1 MCEGC
6 LLSGDFVT
14 KVSSVIDFVV
24 IGFICNWFNRIRTFN
39 VKSSSKPWFDID
51 LLRKFLTFSDKEI
64 DEGNFKC
71 AKLLL
76 KKVVNNKET
85 LYFEEKIA
93 ENIWIILK
101 NSGEL

>member
-1 MCEGC
+1 M
-6 LLSGDFVT
+6 
-14 KVSSVIDFVV
+14 
-24 IGFICNWFNRIRTFN
+24 
-39 VKSSSKPWFDID
+39 
-51 LLRKFLTFSDKEI
+51 KFLTSSGKEI

-76 KKVVNNKET
+76 KKVVNNKEK

>member
-1 MCEGC
+1 M
-6 LLSGDFVT
+6 
-14 KVSSVIDFVV
+14 KVLSVIDFVV
-24 IGFICNWFNRIRTFN
+24 IGFICNWFNRIRTLN
-39 VKSSSKPWFDID
+39 VKSNTKPWFDID
-51 LLRKFLTFSDKEI
+51 FLRKSLTSSGKEI

-76 KKVVNNKET
+76 KKVVNNKEK

-93 ENIWIILK
+93 ENIWLILK